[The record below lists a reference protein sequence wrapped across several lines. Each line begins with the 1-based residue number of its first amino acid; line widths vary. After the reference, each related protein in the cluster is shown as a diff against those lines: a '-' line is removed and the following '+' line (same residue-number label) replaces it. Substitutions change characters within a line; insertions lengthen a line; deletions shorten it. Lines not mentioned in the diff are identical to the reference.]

1 MVSAAAAMGIP
12 VPTSVLIY
20 SQLLGKVASL
30 VEHLRGRNSK
40 YCVAVFV
47 TEHGMDWCPVGGPRY
62 TSLMSDRAHGEIGHY
77 NRRVNPT
84 YLTTDVIDA
93 ARTAKLL

>member
-1 MVSAAAAMGIP
+1 MGVP
-12 VPTSVLIY
+12 VPASVLIY

-47 TEHGMDWCPVGGPRY
+47 TEHGMEWCPVGGPRY

-77 NRRVNPT
+77 NRRVNP
-84 YLTTDVIDA
+84 LFLSADVIDA
-93 ARTAKLL
+93 AHVAKLL